1 MKTLKNILIIVLLAI
16 LALLA
21 WPQIKTFLGLDVQVK
36 VMPDIQ
42 QFEKPFQPQATPT
55 VFFDPMPLVL
65 ELRNQSMLV
74 TAVKVIQR
82 VDSIEYNQDG
92 NFVERM
98 QSEKIEMLFT
108 GEVSAGVDL
117 RNLTEADI
125 RVDGM
130 VITLWLPPAQVYNS
144 PVVREDFVLSHKKGL
159 FTEIL
164 GREDPNLQSYLRA
177 RVTLEMIETA
187 RQDMVFMKTANDQ
200 AVDIISGLANS
211 LVPDSY
217 QVIVIP
223 GGP

>member
-1 MKTLKNILIIVLLAI
+1 MIKKIIKLLLTTLLLIVFMLVAWSLVSSFLDRNASPTNIEIRSSTDNHI
-16 LALLA
+16 
-21 WPQIKTFLGLDVQVK
+21 QI
-36 VMPDIQ
+36 
-42 QFEKPFQPQATPT
+42 TPT
-55 VFFDPMPLVL
+55 IYFDPMPLVL

-74 TAVKVIQR
+74 TATKVIQR

-130 VITLWLPPAQVYNS
+130 IITLRLPPAQVYNA

-164 GREDPNLQSYLRA
+164 GREDPNLQSGLRA
-177 RVTLEMIETA
+177 KVTLEMIEEAKQDTA
-187 RQDMVFMKTANDQ
+187 FMQTANDQ
-200 AVDIISGLANS
+200 AVDIVSGLANS
-211 LVPDSY
+211 LIPDPY
-217 QVIVIP
+217 QVIVTT
-223 GGP
+223 GP